1 MGVGQVMH
9 SSLSVV
15 ASQVDMTSTSDAL
28 LLVEVVSVEV
38 HQYWMGRHLV
48 LGLPPSPP
56 PTFLV
61 AT

>member
-1 MGVGQVMH
+1 MH